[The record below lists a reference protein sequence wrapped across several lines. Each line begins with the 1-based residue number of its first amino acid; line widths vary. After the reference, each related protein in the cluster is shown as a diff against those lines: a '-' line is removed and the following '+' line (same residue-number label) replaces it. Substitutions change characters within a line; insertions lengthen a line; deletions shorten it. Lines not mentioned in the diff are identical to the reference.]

1 MKKRACNF
9 ILILITTAFSTSLS
23 SAELN
28 QDYYNGLQLAFVRIP
43 PTSTTE
49 EGAAVVK
56 PKPKPVPASESAP
69 KPTTTPTPAPQPA
82 QTPTSKPVQAPIITK
97 PVVVPVIQPLPTP
110 ASKPAQ
116 IPTPNP
122 LQVLPVAKPAPK
134 PAVKAKQPF
143 SKKAHEIEWLVGL
156 GADFGGGELGKI
168 TYSDGS
174 TALVNANKGVAF
186 YFGVILPNGRE
197 SDFSTQLTLGYKLGG
212 LRGKNGEV
220 TWSAIPLELIEYYR
234 VSSLRMG
241 LGISYQINPQLSVNV
256 PASSYVDKYKNSI
269 GLIAQI
275 GWAPVKEH
283 FSVDLRY
290 TSIKFQ
296 GDNVQGP
303 ANVDG
308 NVFGI
313 YTSYR
318 F

>member
-1 MKKRACNF
+1 MKKCACNF
-9 ILILITTAFSTSLS
+9 ILILITTAFSTGLS

-28 QDYYNGLQLAFVRIP
+28 RDYYNGLQLAWVLIP

-49 EGAAVVK
+49 KDAKVVK
-56 PKPKPVPASESAP
+56 PTPKPVPASKPAP
-69 KPTTTPTPAPQPA
+69 KPTTVPAPQPA
-82 QTPTSKPVQAPIITK
+82 QAPTSKPYQAPIITK
-97 PVVVPVIQPLPTP
+97 PAVVPVIQPLPTP

-116 IPTPNP
+116 TPTPKP
-122 LQVLPVAKPAPK
+122 LEVLPVVKPTPK
-134 PAVKAKQPF
+134 PAVKPTQTF
-143 SKKAHEIEWLVGL
+143 SRKAPGIEWLVGL
-156 GADFGGGELGKI
+156 GADFGGGELGQI
-168 TYSDGS
+168 IYSDGS

-212 LRGKNGEV
+212 LRGTNGEV

-256 PASSYVDKYKNSI
+256 PASSHVDKYNNAI

-275 GWAPVKEH
+275 GWVPVKEH

-296 GDNVQGP
+296 GNNVQGP

-308 NVFGI
+308 NVSGI

>member
-1 MKKRACNF
+1 MKKCACNF
-9 ILILITTAFSTSLS
+9 ILILITTAFSTGLS

-28 QDYYNGLQLAFVRIP
+28 RDYYNGLQLAWVLIP

-49 EGAAVVK
+49 KDTEVVK
-56 PKPKPVPASESAP
+56 PKPKSVPASKPAP
-69 KPTTTPTPAPQPA
+69 KPTTVPAPQPA
-82 QTPTSKPVQAPIITK
+82 QAPTSKPDQAPIITK
-97 PVVVPVIQPLPTP
+97 PAVVPVIQPLPTP

-116 IPTPNP
+116 TPTPNP

-134 PAVKAKQPF
+134 PAVKANQPF

-186 YFGVILPNGRE
+186 YFGVILPNGSE

-212 LRGKNGEV
+212 PRGTNGDA

-241 LGISYQINPQLSVNV
+241 LGISYQINPQLSVNF
-256 PASSYVDKYKNSI
+256 PASSYVDKYNNAI

>member
-9 ILILITTAFSTSLS
+9 ILILITTAFSTGLS
-23 SAELN
+23 SAALN
-28 QDYYNGLQLAFVRIP
+28 QDYYNGLQLAWVRIP

-69 KPTTTPTPAPQPA
+69 KPTTTPAPQPA
-82 QTPTSKPVQAPIITK
+82 QAPTIKPTQAPIITK
-97 PVVVPVIQPLPTP
+97 PPVVPVIHPLPAP
-110 ASKPAQ
+110 PSKPAQ
-116 IPTPNP
+116 IPTPKP
-122 LQVLPVAKPAPK
+122 LQVLPVVKLAPK
-134 PAVKAKQPF
+134 PAVKPTQTF
-143 SKKAHEIEWLVGL
+143 SRKAPGIEWLVGL
-156 GADFGGGELGKI
+156 GADFGGGELGQI

-174 TALVNANKGVAF
+174 TATVNANKGVAF

-212 LRGKNGEV
+212 LRGTNGDV

-308 NVFGI
+308 NVSGI